1 MKSYLLVAAA
11 SAAFLSATAT
21 AQTSGSQQQPTS
33 NDRLQQILGTMFGQ
47 TTTAS
52 NSLEAQWRVGR
63 TPLANQ
69 RAQFDARV
77 DADARSGALTSSS
90 AARLKSEYAN
100 VVQLEQ
106 RYAADG
112 VFTTSERNQLID
124 SYGELTQTLADGGYN
139 DNPNADRAAVGDGR
153 VEFNTRVDAAVSAR
167 RLTRVAGSRL
177 KADYAALVQVES
189 NYLRDGRL
197 TDAERDDLD
206 ERLDALDARL
216 DGAAVAVTPRSRLD
230 AIARALPVSR
240 LSALAQAQL
249 RIEHGDLIR
258 LASAY
263 DRLTPTTDERAYLE
277 RRLVNLETRAR
288 VIR

>member
-1 MKSYLLVAAA
+1 MKSYLLIAAA
-11 SAAFLSATAT
+11 SAALLSAPAI
-21 AQTSGSQQQPTS
+21 AQSSGTQPTS
-33 NDRLQQILGTMFGQ
+33 NNRLQQILGTMFGQ
-47 TTTAS
+47 NTTAS
-52 NSLEAQWRVGR
+52 NSLDAQWRVGR
-63 TPLANQ
+63 TPLADQ

-77 DADARSGALTSSS
+77 DADARSGALTASS
-90 AARLKSEYAN
+90 AARLKTEYAT

-112 VFTTSERNQLID
+112 VFTTTERNELID
-124 SYGELTQTLADGGYN
+124 SYGALTQTLADGGYT
-139 DNPNADRAAVGDGR
+139 DNSPTDRATVGDGR

-177 KADYAALVQVES
+177 KADYVALVQVET

-197 TDAERDDLD
+197 TDTERNVLD

-216 DGAAVAVTPRSRLD
+216 DGATVAVTPRTRLD
-230 AIARALPVSR
+230 AIARALPASR
-240 LSALAQAQL
+240 LSVAAKAQL
-249 RIEHGDLIR
+249 RIEHGDLLR

-277 RRLVNLETRAR
+277 RRLINLETRAR
-288 VIR
+288 VAR

>member
-11 SAAFLSATAT
+11 SAAFLSAPAT
-21 AQTSGSQQQPTS
+21 AQSGSAQPNS

-47 TTTAS
+47 NTTAS
-52 NSLEAQWRVGR
+52 NSLEAQWRIGR

-77 DADARSGALTSSS
+77 DADVRSGALTSAS
-90 AARLKSEYAN
+90 AARLKTEYAT
-100 VVQLEQ
+100 VVQLEA
-106 RYAADG
+106 RYGSDG
-112 VFTTSERNQLID
+112 VFTTSERNALID
-124 SYGELTQTLADGGYN
+124 SYGELTQTLADGGYA
-139 DNPNADRAAVGDGR
+139 DNSPAVRAAVNEGR

-177 KADYAALVQVES
+177 KTDYATLVQIET

-197 TDAERDDLD
+197 TDAERDNLD

-216 DGAAVAVTPRSRLD
+216 DGAAVAVTPRTRLD

-240 LSALAQAQL
+240 LSVAARSQL
-249 RIEHGDLIR
+249 RIEHGGLVR
-258 LASAY
+258 LAAAY
-263 DRLTPTTDERAYLE
+263 DRLTPTADERAYLE
-277 RRLVNLETRAR
+277 RRLINLETRAR
-288 VIR
+288 VVR

>member
-11 SAAFLSATAT
+11 SAAFLSVPVA
-21 AQTSGSQQQPTS
+21 AQSSGAQPNS
-33 NDRLQQILGTMFGQ
+33 NDRLQQILGTLFGQ
-47 TTTAS
+47 STTAS
-52 NSLEAQWRVGR
+52 SSLEEQWRIGR

-77 DADARSGALTSSS
+77 DADARAGALTSAS
-90 AARLKSEYAN
+90 AARLKTEYAT

-106 RYAADG
+106 RYGSDG
-112 VFTTSERNQLID
+112 VFTTSERNALID
-124 SYGELTQTLADGGYN
+124 SYGELTQTLADGGYA
-139 DNPNADRAAVGDGR
+139 DNSPAVRAAVNEGR

-177 KADYAALVQVES
+177 KADYAALVQIET

-197 TDAERDDLD
+197 TDAERDNLD

-216 DGAAVAVTPRSRLD
+216 DGAAVAVTPRTRLD

-240 LSALAQAQL
+240 LSVAARTQL
-249 RIEHGDLIR
+249 RIEHGDLVR
-258 LASAY
+258 LAAAY
-263 DRLTPTTDERAYLE
+263 DRLTPTADERAYLE
-277 RRLVNLETRAR
+277 RRLINLETRAR
-288 VIR
+288 VVR